1 MSIAA
6 QRTPEARFAN
16 LPGYPFAANYLENLG
31 GFEGLRM
38 HYLDEG
44 PKNAAVTFLCLH
56 GTPSWSYLYRKMIPV
71 FVADSTGRCNTFAE
85 HLSGCMVAER
95 FTWPLV

>member
-6 QRTPEARFAN
+6 QRTPEARFSN
-16 LPGYPFAANYLENLG
+16 LPGYPFAANYLEDLE

-44 PKNAAVTFLCLH
+44 AKHAAVTFLC
-56 GTPSWSYLYRKMIPV
+56 
-71 FVADSTGRCNTFAE
+71 
-85 HLSGCMVAER
+85 
-95 FTWPLV
+95 